1 MGKRFTY
8 RELTLVL
15 GILVALIVIF
25 AIWSRQPFNSYSK
38 TKKGPSSISNTII
51 TRFYTLKKSVIKGYV
66 VFEELHSNRSNPY

>member
-1 MGKRFTY
+1 MKKRFTY

-25 AIWSRQPFNSYSK
+25 ALWGRQPFSSYSK
-38 TKKGPSSISNTII
+38 TKKVPSGISNTII
-51 TRFYTLKKSVIKGYV
+51 TQFYTLKKSAIKTYA